1 MGVLY
6 PIFLVLNVAQIEY
19 NNKEISRFS
28 LKRTRFRT
36 QIVMR
41 FFYFK
46 NLYHYFRSGAKLYFT
61 LNIAL
66 QVYEGF
72 WWCIAT
78 ELPRSKGSFKV
89 NLLLYLCTSLNAL
102 SCILLNPL
110 FNCLLWSIQ
119 IGKQYLNWDMLY

>member
-66 QVYEGF
+66 QVCEGF
-72 WWCIAT
+72 DD
-78 ELPRSKGSFKV
+78 V
-89 NLLLYLCTSLNAL
+89 
-102 SCILLNPL
+102 
-110 FNCLLWSIQ
+110 
-119 IGKQYLNWDMLY
+119 